1 MLALIFGVY
10 AGKSTAFYFTIILES
25 AISDGS
31 VMCNSLVKKQK
42 KKCLVFDMILRI
54 GDPSNNECRH
64 QIAIWRLLC
73 N

>member
-10 AGKSTAFYFTIILES
+10 AGKSTAFYFTIILER

-42 KKCLVFDMILRI
+42 KQCLVLEYDSPL
-54 GDPSNNECRH
+54 DPSNN
-64 QIAIWRLLC
+64 
-73 N
+73 